1 MLGPVTTS
9 LSLLTW
15 NLNSVRA
22 RLDLVLEYLES
33 CEPDLVCFQETK
45 VQNNLF
51 PKVPFMEM
59 GYEVHL
65 HGTKG
70 YAGVA
75 TLSKSPLQEIQRGF
89 AQAPDDKHPR
99 ILAANWQEWRV
110 YNLYAPNGTALDSPN
125 FPYKLEWYAR
135 LAQEVQSAIR
145 DGQELILCG
154 DFNIIPDDRDLWDPK
169 AWEGSLQCT
178 PQEREALSALLAD
191 TLQDCFRARESEGGF
206 YSYFDYQRGAWP
218 KRHGIRIDH
227 VYATPEPLAA
237 NRSVTHDL
245 EPRGWPS
252 TSDHVPVLARFERS

>member
-1 MLGPVTTS
+1 MTDSS
-9 LSLLTW
+9 LTLLTW

-33 CEPDLVCFQETK
+33 TQPDVVCFQETK

-51 PKVPFMEM
+51 PKVPFLEL

-65 HGTKG
+65 NGTKG

-75 TLSKSPLQEIQRGF
+75 TLSKTPLEDVRAGF
-89 AQAPDDKHPR
+89 VQDPPDKHPR
-99 ILAANWQEWRV
+99 ILSARWQGWRL

-125 FPYKLEWYAR
+125 YPYKLEWYAR
-135 LAQEVQSAIR
+135 LAQEVQGRVAA
-145 DGQELILCG
+145 GEEVVLCG

-169 AWEGSLQCT
+169 GWEGSLQCT
-178 PQEREALSALLAD
+178 QKERDALRELVGE
-191 TLQDCFRARESEGGF
+191 TLQDCFRHHEDGAGF
-206 YSYFDYQRGAWP
+206 YSYFDYQKGAWP
-218 KRHGIRIDH
+218 ARHGIRIDH

-237 NRSVTHDL
+237 CRRVLHDL

-252 TSDHVPVLARFERS
+252 TSDHVPVLATFERA